1 MAQGYDSATTTV
13 VLQTVIIII
22 SESPPKIRSAEPR
35 LASLNTDIG
44 LKHLDRS
51 NILPAVHGRSR
62 PHQKKRNGN
71 DDIASK

>member
-1 MAQGYDSATTTV
+1 MAQGYASATTTV

-22 SESPPKIRSAEPR
+22 SESPPIIRSAEPH

-62 PHQKKRNGN
+62 PHQKKETETT
-71 DDIASK
+71 I